1 MLELYLG
8 DEAKIVD
15 GNDAVEPDDHG
26 SAPGRNV
33 LESAV
38 LKTMPDPAAIFT
50 FNRTVARN
58 FEVYSTRPFLCL
70 LIHFNEPNCCNGT
83 AKK

>member
-8 DEAKIVD
+8 DEAEVVD

-50 FNRTVARN
+50 LNRTVAQN
-58 FEVYSTRPFLCL
+58 FEVYRVGIHSQNIFVPDLKNFLSIKL
-70 LIHFNEPNCCNGT
+70 
-83 AKK
+83 